1 MKIAYLI
8 LAHKSSIQLTR
19 LINTLNCED
28 VYFFIHINKNS
39 SDEFFYEINNTFKTY
54 KNVFFIDRC
63 RCAWGDFGI
72 VEATIEGIKTIIISN
87 INIDYI
93 VLLSGQDYPVKSN
106 KRIKEFFT
114 TNNGKC
120 FINNFPIPRAGWH
133 NGFLDGFHNS
143 IPPESEYKLPSN
155 ISLWGGSAWW
165 CLTRECI
172 YYIYYFI
179 IKNPG
184 YIEYC
189 KHLFAPDEIFFHTI
203 VMNLGIKSNVINDGL
218 KYMDWDSV
226 PSPATLC
233 KKYFSTLS
241 NSTSLF
247 ARKFDIE
254 YDYEILDM
262 IDKNLL
268 KN

>member
-39 SDEFFYEINNTFKTY
+39 SDEFFDELNNTFKTY

-63 RCAWGDFGI
+63 RCTWGDFGI
-72 VEATIEGIKTIIISN
+72 VDATIEGIKTIIISN
-87 INIDYI
+87 LKIDYV
-93 VLLSGQDYPVKSN
+93 VLLSGQDYPIKSN
-106 KRIKEFFT
+106 KDIKEYFT

-120 FINNFPIPRAGWH
+120 FIQNHPIPRPGWH
-133 NGFLDGFHNS
+133 NGLYDR
-143 IPPESEYKLPSN
+143 IPPKYKLPWN
-155 ISLWGGSAWW
+155 ISLWGGSTWW

-172 YYIYYFI
+172 YYVYYFI

-189 KHLFAPDEIFFHTI
+189 NHLFAPDEIFFHTI
-203 VMNLGIKSNVINDGL
+203 VMNSSLKSNVINDGL
-218 KYMDWDSV
+218 KYIDWDSV
-226 PSPATLC
+226 PPPQCNPATLC
-233 KKYFSTLS
+233 KKYFPILS
-241 NSTSLF
+241 NSASLF

-262 IDKNLL
+262 IDKDIL
-268 KN
+268 KI